1 MFIVCVCKNVK
12 HLHKH
17 DIVVIYRIICP
28 SYVKKDKKKGI
39 FSCYSSTQNS
49 DIIRLFKHTSNFQT
63 FTKERKKDNEKK
75 CMHAQCSSSHGVH

>member
-28 SYVKKDKKKGI
+28 SYVKKDKKKVFFPVTLQLKI
-39 FSCYSSTQNS
+39 Q
-49 DIIRLFKHTSNFQT
+49 IL
-63 FTKERKKDNEKK
+63 
-75 CMHAQCSSSHGVH
+75 